1 MQDDLLHGAPSF
13 SGHLSLQGLYHKT
26 RVVPIRKSG
35 TGDVFGTWQKSK
47 GLLQNDEAQK
57 EEPASPE
64 RGWLAQSF
72 ALKLGCEENKNAR
85 PV

>member
-1 MQDDLLHGAPSF
+1 M
-13 SGHLSLQGLYHKT
+13 KT
-26 RVVPIRKSG
+26 DEKMGP
-35 TGDVFGTWQKSK
+35 
-47 GLLQNDEAQK
+47 LQNDEAQK
-57 EEPASPE
+57 EEPAGPE